1 MIKMNTT
8 GIIQVSARITN
19 KILKT
24 TFVDFLIWFK
34 LEESAKSRSF
44 LFLPFSYLHQII
56 ALSSSNFLTIALA
69 RMMVI
74 QHATDWKNA
83 AADVIPI
90 VEERS
95 ALYIYVSMV
104 AVVLKIEPLAPCES

>member
-34 LEESAKSRSF
+34 LEESANQDLF
-44 LFLPFSYLHQII
+44 YFLPFSYLHQII
-56 ALSSSNFLTIALA
+56 ALSSSNFLTIAFA

-95 ALYIYVSMV
+95 ALYI
-104 AVVLKIEPLAPCES
+104 